1 MKKIYNL
8 FVFAA
13 FAVAAACSDE
23 GEKTGVTD
31 PAAGNLQFVT
41 RTPQAASGRGP
52 VYDTGG
58 FRILAFRN
66 TGSDYVYMQD
76 VPLGA
81 MSFDGSALSG
91 TVQFP
96 AGDYKF
102 LPSYGL
108 AAPGNYTWPALTD
121 AVLSDALCVTHT
133 QESFPAA
140 FMLNAP
146 LDAVPSC
153 TVSLDGPKQTVSATL
168 RRAVS
173 RVDVLFIRAE
183 KDAATGVYTEKPGDD
198 IFGPE
203 KLAEVKLS
211 YTGANSQGWAFRARR
226 PRGFSTCRTPL
237 PFLRTR

>member
-52 VYDTGG
+52 VYDIGG

-198 IFGPE
+198 TSAPKNWPG
-203 KLAEVKLS
+203 
-211 YTGANSQGWAFRARR
+211 
-226 PRGFSTCRTPL
+226 
-237 PFLRTR
+237 

>member
-76 VPLGA
+76 VPLIA
-81 MSFDGSALSG
+81 PSG
-91 TVQFP
+91 T
-96 AGDYKF
+96 
-102 LPSYGL
+102 
-108 AAPGNYTWPALTD
+108 
-121 AVLSDALCVTHT
+121 
-133 QESFPAA
+133 
-140 FMLNAP
+140 
-146 LDAVPSC
+146 SC
-153 TVSLDGPKQTVSATL
+153 M
-168 RRAVS
+168 
-173 RVDVLFIRAE
+173 
-183 KDAATGVYTEKPGDD
+183 
-198 IFGPE
+198 
-203 KLAEVKLS
+203 
-211 YTGANSQGWAFRARR
+211 
-226 PRGFSTCRTPL
+226 
-237 PFLRTR
+237 